1 MNITLNK
8 NSWHFKIYSK
18 VISNTPPKSLCP
30 YFWSMV
36 FIIAFSPYF
45 LLTHGFSY
53 LFQMIPK
60 RKVKYKKPLIE
71 MTQQELDV
79 ELERQ
84 EKKLN
89 RMEKTGKVILISLGI
104 FALSIIVVSFY
115 ITISKIGFLEFLN
128 MLFSIIGFVTTVYFI
143 GVSIGKN
150 AKKIKNSNVVKVP
163 GAMIKAVYTK
173 TCPIIN
179 WK

>member
-1 MNITLNK
+1 
-8 NSWHFKIYSK
+8 
-18 VISNTPPKSLCP
+18 
-30 YFWSMV
+30 
-36 FIIAFSPYF
+36 
-45 LLTHGFSY
+45 
-53 LFQMIPK
+53 
-60 RKVKYKKPLIE
+60 
-71 MTQQELDV
+71 
-79 ELERQ
+79 
-84 EKKLN
+84 
-89 RMEKTGKVILISLGI
+89 
-104 FALSIIVVSFY
+104 
-115 ITISKIGFLEFLN
+115 